1 MRTMHESKE
10 NLSNEQEVKQAIEG
24 TFHVK
29 LNKLPIS
36 YRMDFMAFRDNKPTS
51 VIEVKCRKKASSTT
65 YPCFMLALGKW
76 NSGIDYTI
84 KNNIRFFLVG
94 KYLDGIFYYKYKPT
108 DKVDIKWFNGRSD
121 RDDPDDK
128 EPCVYIPME
137 LFKKL

>member
-1 MRTMHESKE
+1 MRPMHETKE

-24 TFHVK
+24 RFNVE

-36 YRMDFMAFRDNKPTS
+36 YRMDFMAFTGGKPSS
-51 VIEVKCRKKASSTT
+51 VVEVKCRKKASSTT

-76 NSGIDYTI
+76 NAGIDYTM
-84 KNNIRFFLVG
+84 KNNIAFTLVG
-94 KYLDGIFYYKYKPT
+94 KYTDGIFYYKYKET
-108 DKVDIKWFNGRSD
+108 DKVDIKWLNGRSD
-121 RDDPDDK
+121 RNDPDDK